1 MNKSIC
7 PCCRK
12 SASFSFKAK
21 DYNRQITNEIYDY
34 YECDYCELI
43 FISPIPENLGKY
55 YPETYYELPK
65 TSEELNSRAKAT
77 QQGKI
82 DVILPFIDKGRLLE
96 IGPAYGL
103 FSYLAKTAGFDVT
116 AIEMDARC
124 CEYLRD
130 VIGINVVEGSD
141 TIDLLRQCEQFDV
154 IVLWQVIEHLP
165 DPWSVISAA
174 IEHLAP
180 GGFLIVDTP
189 NPDAIQFRVLGSR
202 WVHVDA
208 PRHVTLIPH
217 RLMVTF
223 IEKLGLQSVLVS
235 ANGAIAKG
243 YNSFGWAYSLKNIFS
258 NQRIASLAFYLGRII
273 SKTLIPLERTGSR
286 GSTYTAV
293 FKKV

>member
-1 MNKSIC
+1 MNKPKC
-7 PCCRK
+7 QCCNN
-12 SASFSFKAK
+12 SAIFSFQTR
-21 DYNRQITNEIYDY
+21 DYNRHITDEIYDY
-34 YECDYCELI
+34 YECVHCGLI
-43 FISPIPENLGKY
+43 FLSPIPENLGLY

-65 TSEELNSRAKAT
+65 TEEELHSRAKAM
-77 QQGKI
+77 QQGKM

-103 FSYLAKTAGFDVT
+103 FSHLAKTAGFDVT

-124 CEYLRD
+124 CKYLRD
-130 VIGINVVEGSD
+130 VVGINVVEGPD

-165 DPWSVISAA
+165 NPWVVISAA
-174 IEHLAP
+174 IEHLTP

-189 NPDAIQFRVLGSR
+189 NPDAFQFRVLRSR

-208 PRHVTLIPH
+208 PRHVTLIPQS
-217 RLMVTF
+217 LMVDF
-223 IEKLGLQSVLVS
+223 IEKRGLRSVLVS

-243 YNSFGWAYSLKNIFS
+243 YNSFGWAYSLKNFFS
-258 NQRIASLAFYLGRII
+258 NQKVASLAFFLGRII
-273 SKTLIPLERTGSR
+273 SKILIPIERSGGR